1 MVQALKKIIELNDYD
16 EASLKEALSSFK
28 CYKEKEES
36 SKDVIFFLQ
45 NEAIKMEKSGQTRTY
60 LYLNDAEWEKGN
72 IVIEGYFSIAIK
84 NLYFNDDVSS
94 IEKLYG
100 EIPKSM
106 PAYLIGQLARA
117 EGTPSGF
124 GKKMLKKALEYI
136 CTASNSAGGRV
147 VYLDC
152 WLDRKKYYESNG
164 YKYLQDKKNN
174 DKLIQMYRII

>member
-1 MVQALKKIIELNDYD
+1 MVQALREIIELNDYD

-28 CYKEKEES
+28 CYKENEES
-36 SKDVIFFLQ
+36 TKDVVSFLK
-45 NEAIKMEKSGQTRTY
+45 NDAINNEKSGISRTY
-60 LYLNDAEWEKGN
+60 LHLNDEAWAKGK

-84 NLYFNDDVSS
+84 NLYFNEDVSS

-100 EIPKSM
+100 EIPKSI

-117 EGTPSGF
+117 ECTVSGF
-124 GKKMLKKALEYI
+124 GKMMLNEALEYI
-136 CTASNSAGGRV
+136 CSASNLAGGRV

-152 WLDRKKYYESNG
+152 LLERKTYYESNG
-164 YKYLQDKKNN
+164 YEFLQDKRND